1 MLEAFE
7 EPRRALVVNN
17 RKEPSMLS
25 ALALASGIGI
35 QFAASVLVGLGLGW
49 LADRLAHTSPWF
61 LLAGLVLGIA
71 AGAYNIVRTALRMM
85 REQ

>member
-1 MLEAFE
+1 LLEALE
-7 EPRRALVVNN
+7 EPRRALVNN

-35 QFAASVLVGLGLGW
+35 QFAAAVLVGLGLGW

-71 AGAYNIVRTALRMM
+71 AGAYGVVRAALRMM